1 MVRHSPDH
9 QLTLAR
15 VLMDEIICHMGYYSR
30 LSLSSNICRLNT
42 DNSIPN
48 GRFNCTLEAKLVN
61 EDQRNWDQHIPKV
74 LFAYSR
80 HVDVIHEST
89 GYSVNFGRSP
99 TLPVDI
105 ILGQIP
111 ERDGNNPSSF
121 CTRNQQFIE
130 KGV

>member
-1 MVRHSPDH
+1 M
-9 QLTLAR
+9 
-15 VLMDEIICHMGYYSR
+15 
-30 LSLSSNICRLNT
+30 
-42 DNSIPN
+42 
-48 GRFNCTLEAKLVN
+48 N

-111 ERDGNNPSSF
+111 ERDGNNPSAFVQEISSSLKR
-121 CTRNQQFIE
+121 CMTTHAKRNADQSNKSRKVTCSSE
-130 KGV
+130 